1 MAIRTYFSEKFVEMP
16 NAADNNNRVVQY
28 IGDTTDTYRN
38 GYFYKSNGTSWNE
51 IEVQSLAEYAKTS
64 ELTTAINN
72 EKTARES
79 GDTSTLSTAKTYT
92 DTKASNV
99 LTEAK
104 KYAETVSE
112 KAMHF
117 KGSVETY
124 EELEKKENPT
134 QGDMWNVE
142 ETGANYAWT
151 GSTWDKLSETLDLS
165 IYALKETTINGQKL
179 DSNITLKADDVGV
192 ALDVSSQSTTEY
204 SGTIKA
210 TLSVSGTSSTSTA
223 GIYTSD
229 YSDFL
234 LKQKASASEFASHIS
249 NTSNPHNVTAEQ
261 VGAYSKEAV
270 NNLITTEANARA
282 TGDSTT
288 LSSAKSYSDTQINNL
303 SSSLQTKIDAKANKT
318 DILWTSNGTADGAR
332 VGLTDDNASKSVML
346 CYDRFGV
353 EICNENNIISTLIAD
368 GSKFMTEKNTDAKL
382 DALSAS
388 VSGKIT
394 SVYDTLD
401 VEIDALSA
409 SISKSSS
416 KWNDVYDIVL
426 PSSANWDGAVLSL
439 SSASA
444 DWNTTT
450 TNVNTSA
457 NKWNE
462 AAALLK
468 GTSGSWN
475 ATSNTV
481 ADGSKYW
488 SMCYNTVKD
497 SSATWEN
504 YESEITALSER
515 IEVNKDSIGYYV

>member
-79 GDTSTLSTAKTYT
+79 GDTSTLNTAKTYT
-92 DTKASNV
+92 DTKASSV

-124 EELEKKENPT
+124 AELEKKENPT

-165 IYALKETTINGQKL
+165 IYALKETTINGKKL

-234 LKQKASASEFASHIS
+234 LKQKASASDFASHIS

-261 VGAYSKEAV
+261 VGAYSKESV

-303 SSSLQTKIDAKANKT
+303 SSSLQTKIDAKADKT
-318 DILWTSNGTADGAR
+318 DVLWTADGVQ
-332 VGLTDDNASKSVML
+332 VGLSNDNALESPLL
-346 CYDRFGV
+346 CYASDNFGV
-353 EICNENNIISTLIAD
+353 EICNSHNYIASKLVAD
-368 GSKFMTEKNTDAKL
+368 GSNFMTEKNTDAKL
-382 DALSAS
+382 VALSAS
-388 VSGKIT
+388 VSGDIK

-416 KWNDVYDIVL
+416 IWNAVYDIVL
-426 PSSANWDGAVLSL
+426 PSSANWNGAAGSID
-439 SSASA
+439 ASGGL
-444 DWNTTT
+444 
-450 TNVNTSA
+450 
-457 NKWNE
+457 WNE

-468 GTSGSWN
+468 GASGSWN

-481 ADGSKYW
+481 ANESKYW

-504 YESEITALSER
+504 YESEITALRGR